1 MAGVNSTDLVT
12 AIDDLAGYTTEKP
25 VKTRGSSELGKEEFL
40 QLLVCQLQNQDPL
53 NPQSDQEFVAQ
64 LAQFSALEQ
73 MTNMSATL
81 TNTSAYGLVGKEVI
95 VSHKD
100 SAGNV
105 KEVRGTVDYVEMQN
119 GDAKLSI
126 NGELYSMDD
135 LVQVMDSFYAIK
147 EYLPSVEEQ
156 EIAYDL
162 SNPSLSNIKI
172 NLGSNGYE
180 AGSVVVTLNGT
191 AIDTS
196 HMTYEDGVLTISP
209 KAFEGLTP
217 GKYKLAFYFDDP
229 YSTTVT
235 DAVTIKVVN
244 SGVNKG
250 EKPKEDG
257 DDTTTDPD
265 EPGEEETDKTET
277 E

>member
-1 MAGVNSTDLVT
+1 MAETNSTDLVT
-12 AIDDLAGYTTEKP
+12 GIEDLAGFKTEREI
-25 VKTRGSSELGKEEFL
+25 KTRGSSDLGKEEFL
-40 QLLVCQLQNQDPL
+40 QLLVTQLQNQDPL

-95 VSHKD
+95 VSTKD
-100 SAGNV
+100 STGKVN
-105 KEVRGTVDYVEMQN
+105 EVRGTVDFVQMQN

-156 EIAYDL
+156 EITYDL
-162 SNPSLSNIKI
+162 KNPSITNVKI

-180 AGSVVVTLNGT
+180 ANSVVVALNGA
-191 AIDTS
+191 AIDKE
-196 HMTYEDGVLTISP
+196 HMTFEDGVLSISP

-217 GKYKLAFYFDDP
+217 GRYKLEFHFNDP
-229 YSTTVT
+229 YATSVT
-235 DAVTIKVVN
+235 DKVTIKVVN
-244 SGVNKG
+244 GNTG
-250 EKPKEDG
+250 DG
-257 DDTTTDPD
+257 DK
-265 EPGEEETDKTET
+265 EKA
-277 E
+277 

>member
-12 AIDDLAGYTTEKP
+12 AVDELAGYTTEKP

-81 TNTSAYGLVGKEVI
+81 TNTAAYGLVGKEVI

-105 KEVRGTVDYVEMQN
+105 KEIRGTVDYVEMQN

-126 NGELYSMDD
+126 NGELYSMDE

-172 NLGSNGYE
+172 NL
-180 AGSVVVTLNGT
+180 
-191 AIDTS
+191 
-196 HMTYEDGVLTISP
+196 
-209 KAFEGLTP
+209 
-217 GKYKLAFYFDDP
+217 
-229 YSTTVT
+229 
-235 DAVTIKVVN
+235 
-244 SGVNKG
+244 
-250 EKPKEDG
+250 
-257 DDTTTDPD
+257 
-265 EPGEEETDKTET
+265 
-277 E
+277 